1 MIFITSACTA
11 SKHSAAEAINSV
23 VDPPSTGGF
32 LLATSASGDAPATHY
47 LCGWNMTD
55 DQYVAWK
62 NERTARITAGDITT
76 DDLQYFEDDR
86 NGVLSELGLSII
98 TLPT

>member
-11 SKHSAAEAINSV
+11 SKHAEAEAINSV
-23 VDPPSTGGF
+23 IDPPSTGGF
-32 LLATSASGDAPATHY
+32 LLATSASGNEPATSY
-47 LCGWNMTD
+47 LCGWNMTT

-62 NERTARITAGDITT
+62 NERTARITAGDITA

-86 NGVLSELGLSII
+86 DGVLSRLGLSVVYGVV
-98 TLPT
+98 

>member
-11 SKHSAAEAINSV
+11 SKHAEAEAINKV

-32 LLATSASGDAPATHY
+32 LLSTSASGEAPATHY
-47 LCGWNMTD
+47 LCGWNMTS

-62 NERTARITAGDITT
+62 NERTARIAADDITA
-76 DDLQYFEDDR
+76 DDLQYYEDDR
-86 NGVLSELGLSII
+86 NGVLSRMNLSII
-98 TLPT
+98 PEIG